1 MTSEVEINTKAIM
14 EVSRI
19 FISKG
24 CSKSSNF
31 GLKRISDGI
40 LQIDVF
46 IFLEIVVGVHLSQI
60 GYILRKYVHSPK
72 YNLRLNEKHK

>member
-1 MTSEVEINTKAIM
+1 MTSKVEISTNAIM

-19 FISKG
+19 FIAEE

-46 IFLEIVVGVHLSQI
+46 IFLEIVVVRVNMVGTNHNKVLAQ
-60 GYILRKYVHSPK
+60 
-72 YNLRLNEKHK
+72 